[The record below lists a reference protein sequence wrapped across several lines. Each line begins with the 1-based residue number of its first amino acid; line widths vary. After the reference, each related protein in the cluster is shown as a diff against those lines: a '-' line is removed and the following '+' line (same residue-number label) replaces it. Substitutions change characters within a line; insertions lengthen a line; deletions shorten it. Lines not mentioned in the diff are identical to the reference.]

1 MALQGN
7 PAGLPELAF
16 THAGR
21 FHADDVFSAA
31 LLRLLRPDIRIYRGY
46 EVPKGF
52 SGLVFD
58 IGDGPFDHHARE
70 RERRPGGAPYAAF
83 GLLWRVYGEYFL
95 PPEKAQWFDDK
106 FVQPL
111 DIDDNNGTGNLLAT
125 LIGTFNPAWD
135 SDEDE
140 DANFEEAVEVAG
152 KLLERRIESIAALA
166 RGEKV
171 VEKALGGMK
180 DGVVVLDTYV
190 PWKPILIPSEA
201 EFVVF
206 PSARGGYS
214 LQCMPRD
221 IGGKLGNKVPL
232 PASWRGRTPAELQEI
247 TGVDGITFCHASG
260 FMAAVASVEEAF
272 VLVKIAREQEKR
284 RLEQSQRD
292 RQAAIAAGRVP
303 AKTTEAARPTTAPV
317 TDIGEI

>member
-7 PAGLPELAF
+7 PAKLPQLAF

-31 LLRLLRPDIRIYRGY
+31 LLRLLHPEIRIYRGF

-52 SGLVFD
+52 SGIVFD

-70 RERRPGGAPYAAF
+70 RERRPNGAPYAAF
-83 GLLWRVYGEYFL
+83 GLLWRAYGEFFL
-95 PPEKAQWFDDK
+95 PPEKVQWFDEK

-111 DIDDNNGTGNLLAT
+111 DIDDNNGTGHLLAT

-140 DANFEEAVEVAG
+140 DANFEEAVQVAE
-152 KLLERRIESIAALA
+152 KLLDRRIGSIAALL

-171 VEKALGGMK
+171 VEKALAEMK
-180 DGVVVLDTYV
+180 DGIVVLPTYV
-190 PWKPILIPSEA
+190 PWKPLVIPSAA

-214 LQCMPRD
+214 LQCVPKD
-221 IGGKLGNKVPL
+221 PAGKLGNKVPL
-232 PASWRGRTPAELQEI
+232 PASWRGRTPEELQQI
-247 TGVDGITFCHASG
+247 TGIGDITFCHASG
-260 FMAAVASVEEAF
+260 FMAAVGSEEGARTLAS
-272 VLVKIAREQEKR
+272 IAQEQEKR
-284 RLEQSQRD
+284 RQEQSQRD
-292 RQAAIAAGRVP
+292 RAAAPAQPGPP
-303 AKTTEAARPTTAPV
+303 AKQQ
-317 TDIGEI
+317 